1 MPDLDLP
8 SLVAGYRAGVERELD
23 ALERL
28 ERLAHAQFD
37 AATRGDITRV
47 LELTHDRAAVWGE
60 IDVEEVILGGAR
72 VRLHERLSAARLV
85 DGFDEVVERHGLARA
100 RLDAIAEVDHR
111 TLAQLECEA
120 RTKRDLAKDL
130 EAGEVT
136 LAAYRRVTSDAAAS
150 AELVDRRG

>member
-1 MPDLDLP
+1 MPDRNLP
-8 SLVAGYRAGVERELD
+8 SLLAAYRAGVERELD

-28 ERLAHAQFD
+28 ETLAHAQLD
-37 AATRGDITRV
+37 AATRGDVDRV
-47 LELTHDRAAVWGE
+47 LELTKDRAVIWGE
-60 IDVEEVILGGAR
+60 IDAEEAVLGAAR
-72 VRLHERLSAARLV
+72 VRLHERLGAARRV
-85 DGFDEVVERHGLARA
+85 DGFDEVADRHRLACT

-111 TLAQLECEA
+111 TLTQLEFDA

-130 EAGEVT
+130 EAGEAT